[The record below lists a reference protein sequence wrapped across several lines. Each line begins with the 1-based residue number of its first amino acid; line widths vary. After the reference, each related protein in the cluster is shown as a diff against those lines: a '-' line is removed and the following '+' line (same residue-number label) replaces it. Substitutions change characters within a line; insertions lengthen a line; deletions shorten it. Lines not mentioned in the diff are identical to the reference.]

1 MPIVGAALF
10 ALVGLMLVCAV
21 LWDIENGKKESHAG
35 KYQNRK
41 PQNRLDEVAGEDD
54 EATRKEP
61 DAWREENEMK
71 RNAPTT
77 FSSLSSG
84 NVIAEQ
90 MAPKRLPEQ
99 LIGGEIRRSICAPG
113 QQLGSSPPST
123 GVGQENLRG
132 AMKEL
137 RK

>member
-1 MPIVGAALF
+1 
-10 ALVGLMLVCAV
+10 MLVCAV
-21 LWDIENGKKESHAG
+21 LWDIENGKKEPHAG

-41 PQNRLDEVAGEDD
+41 PQNRPDEVAGEDD

-61 DAWREENEMK
+61 DAWREENEMRAK
-71 RNAPTT
+71 SNR
-77 FSSLSSG
+77 SMISG
-84 NVIAEQ
+84 DIIANE

-99 LIGGEIRRSICAPG
+99 LIGGEIRRSMCAPSMPPG